1 MLNTRPLL
9 FNIFVNDLFLFVLSS
24 FLSNYAVDK
33 FMLLVLTW
41 EKTRNILRIDF
52 DAVKRWFYEN
62 YITLNTVKCQFMCL
76 WKETLIFKDLVTKNS
91 KEQKILEVTIDNKL
105 NCKSH
110 IKELCK
116 KVSQKASQII

>member
-9 FNIFVNDLFLFVLSS
+9 FNIFINDLFLFVLSS
-24 FLSNYAVDK
+24 YLSNYAVDK

-62 YITLNTVKCQFMCL
+62 YMTLNTVKCQFMCF

-116 KVSQKASQII
+116 KASQKASQII